1 MMTTEIRNRVMVELG
16 DTFTVEELHM
26 IDLAVAKALQ
36 GVRIEKEETLPM
48 LVDSSQSM
56 FVREFMA
63 RKRIKGCRPRTIE
76 AYEGLLKEFS
86 GWADAARRP
95 LDQVKDIDILI
106 YLDWVKTKNKV
117 SDRTLENK
125 RLILSSFYAFM
136 HDTGKMAWNPT
147 RTVDPVKYAAKV
159 RHPLTDMELEKVRNT
174 CETPREHA
182 LFEVL
187 YSTGCRVSEL
197 VQINISDIDFQKRS
211 LVVIGKGNK
220 ERYVFLNAK
229 AIYAIQKYMN
239 SRDDDNPALFVW
251 NNKPHNRCSKAAV
264 ETVIRD
270 LGKRSG
276 IGRPLFPHL
285 LRHTFATD
293 LLAHGAKIYEVSQ
306 MLGHAQI
313 ETTKIYAKLGSNAL
327 SNAHAQYLA

>member
-1 MMTTEIRNRVMVELG
+1 M
-16 DTFTVEELHM
+16 
-26 IDLAVAKALQ
+26 
-36 GVRIEKEETLPM
+36 
-48 LVDSSQSM
+48 
-56 FVREFMA
+56 
-63 RKRIKGCRPRTIE
+63 
-76 AYEGLLKEFS
+76 
-86 GWADAARRP
+86 
-95 LDQVKDIDILI
+95 
-106 YLDWVKTKNKV
+106 
-117 SDRTLENK
+117 
-125 RLILSSFYAFM
+125 
-136 HDTGKMAWNPT
+136 
-147 RTVDPVKYAAKV
+147 
-159 RHPLTDMELEKVRNT
+159 
-174 CETPREHA
+174 
-182 LFEVL
+182 
-187 YSTGCRVSEL
+187 SEL

-211 LVVIGKGNK
+211 LVVVGKGNK

-264 ETVIRD
+264 EAVIRD

-306 MLGHAQI
+306 MLGHARI